1 MTMDLEQFRDRVVLV
16 VGAATGMGRATAE
29 EFAKLG
35 ATVVCGDVNPAVDK
49 TFAEVV
55 EGNGAK
61 GFATRIDVSNF
72 ESCTAA
78 VRDTLDRYGRLDVL
92 VNLAGVI
99 QVAHDVES
107 LPEEEWDRVLSI
119 NLKGHFLMA
128 KAAVGQFKKQRSGRI
143 IMTTSIWGRVGEAY
157 FAAYSASKGGL
168 ILFVHAL
175 AKEMV
180 EYGVTVNGIAP
191 GMINTEL
198 HQKSLRDEAEAR
210 GWTYD
215 QVREKE
221 WGKIPLGYAGDPAD
235 IAHGVIYLASDEA
248 RYVTGTNL
256 DINGGILIR

>member
-1 MTMDLEQFRDRVVLV
+1 MSMNAEQFRDRVVLV

-29 EFAKLG
+29 QFAKAG
-35 ATVVCGDVNPAVDK
+35 ANVVCGDVNPAVND
-49 TFAEVV
+49 TFAQVV
-55 EGNGAK
+55 EGSGAK
-61 GFATRIDVSNF
+61 GFAVRLDVSSF
-72 ESCTAA
+72 ESCKAA
-78 VRDTLDRYGRLDVL
+78 VRETLDRYGRIDVL

-99 QVAHDVES
+99 QVANDVES
-107 LPEEEWDRVLSI
+107 LPEEEWDRVLNV

-143 IMTTSIWGRVGEAY
+143 ILITSIWGRVGEAY

-168 ILFVHAL
+168 MTFTHAL

-210 GWTYD
+210 GWTYE
-215 QVREKE
+215 QVRDKE
-221 WGKIPLGYAGDPAD
+221 WGKVPLGYAADAED
-235 IAHGVIYLASDEA
+235 IAHGVMYLASDEA
-248 RYVTGTNL
+248 RYVTGANV
-256 DINGGILIR
+256 DINGGILMR